1 MAQLDHGDP
10 ATSDQQDKFLHA
22 PQQLTDGAGVAVGQ
36 LKALDLVIAE
46 LVACQLSLAHSTSQ
60 DEDREAKCQLSFHT
74 EKINMY
80 EYQTGSGSEESPRIH
95 SENQTCGSAA
105 FRAGADGPKPL
116 GLLTNTL
123 ILLSPPAEPAI
134 EDGGFTAGKSLLRDA
149 GHQYPS
155 SPPLCAL
162 WVPRSS
168 RKKVQHPLLA
178 SPWTH
183 TQNPSQQP
191 SRQATAGPA
200 IARAME
206 KESSGYCEAPEK
218 LGLSFSIEAI
228 LKRPTE
234 RRNLPRPQS
243 GGGEDC
249 RQTTT
254 PRSKLERPSQDQ
266 PQEEKKNKRRV
277 RTTFTT
283 EQLQELEKLFHLTH
297 YPDIHVRTQLAS
309 RINLPEAR
317 VQIWF
322 QNQRAKWR
330 KQEKTGSLSTS
341 QQPGAASLALPSN
354 MDMAGPVLT
363 PPALP
368 MLMPPTG
375 FCPLSQTQLT
385 PGCFPAQITLVPW
398 HPWDLQPLPGSHTQQ
413 PYVPTLFLPP
423 PHPKWGSICA
433 TST

>member
-1 MAQLDHGDP
+1 MRIEKRNANQV
-10 ATSDQQDKFLHA
+10 FM
-22 PQQLTDGAGVAVGQ
+22 
-36 LKALDLVIAE
+36 LK
-46 LVACQLSLAHSTSQ
+46 
-60 DEDREAKCQLSFHT
+60 K
-74 EKINMY
+74 N
-80 EYQTGSGSEESPRIH
+80 SG
-95 SENQTCGSAA
+95 
-105 FRAGADGPKPL
+105 
-116 GLLTNTL
+116 
-123 ILLSPPAEPAI
+123 
-134 EDGGFTAGKSLLRDA
+134 
-149 GHQYPS
+149 
-155 SPPLCAL
+155 
-162 WVPRSS
+162 
-168 RKKVQHPLLA
+168 KKVQHPLQA

-183 TQNPSQQP
+183 TQNLSQRP

-200 IARAME
+200 IPRAME
-206 KESSGYCEAPEK
+206 KESSGHCEAPEK

-243 GGGEDC
+243 RGGEDC

-254 PRSKLERPSQDQ
+254 PGSKLERPSQDQ

-368 MLMPPTG
+368 TLMPPTG
-375 FCPLSQTQLT
+375 CCPLSQTQLI
-385 PGCFPAQITLVPW
+385 PGWFPGQITLVPW
-398 HPWDLQPLPGSHTQQ
+398 HPWDLQPLPGSHTHQ
-413 PYVPTLFLPP
+413 PYVPTFFLPP